1 MEKLFYTW
9 DEQFD
14 DTNKMC
20 DQLEADEFI
29 PDVVVGIS
37 RGGLIPGVMIS
48 HKLEIPFKPVHA
60 STRDFPHWE
69 NYLPKPKDEKLF
81 FNSDSDALIAKGL
94 VTLIAS
100 IYSDEKA
107 EDIVS
112 NEIDLMEEFELGV
125 ILSPARRNG
134 AYSML
139 KTIKEYAKKLVT

>member
-1 MEKLFYTW
+1 M
-9 DEQFD
+9 
-14 DTNKMC
+14 
-20 DQLEADEFI
+20 
-29 PDVVVGIS
+29 S
-37 RGGLIPGVMIS
+37 RSVTGDMIN
-48 HKLEIPFKPVHA
+48 F
-60 STRDFPHWE
+60 W
-69 NYLPKPKDEKLF
+69 NEKLF

-112 NEIDLMEEFELGV
+112 SDIDLMEEFELGV

-139 KTIKEYAKKLVT
+139 KTIKSMLKI